1 VTTSSVGEVW
11 VTVKLTNWGDEM
23 LAQQGQL
30 SPDQV
35 RTVETRALVD
45 TGSAWSVLSPDVAGR
60 LGLGIRTRRAATY
73 ADGRSE
79 RVAVAMPVLFEL
91 LGRDIVE
98 DALVL
103 GNLVLIGQTVL
114 QKLDLLVDC
123 RGERLIPNPAH
134 PDGPVAR
141 V

>member
-1 VTTSSVGEVW
+1 MTGSIVTTGP
-11 VTVKLTNWGDEM
+11 M
-23 LAQQGQL
+23 
-30 SPDQV
+30 
-35 RTVETRALVD
+35 VETRALVD
-45 TGSAWSVLSPDVAGR
+45 TGSAWSVLPPDVAGR
-60 LGLGIRTRRAATY
+60 LGVGTRTRRAATY

-79 RVAVAMPVLFEL
+79 RVAVAEPVLFEL

-98 DALVL
+98 DVLVL

-123 RGERLIPNPAH
+123 RGERVIPNPAH

-141 V
+141 I